1 MIWRSI
7 ILSVHANVLACSCVC
22 ICMHFCMSEHQL
34 LCAGEQ
40 LWEQFCPQTSKRDTI
55 YSDWLLQTCTA
66 AGHLSRGSRL
76 VSNQSDAPA
85 RVTGCAASWQ
95 QPIIAWLHSNAR
107 SSCLLAA
114 QCDDLSCL
122 THQAEP
128 SLQLPE
134 VLALVNVETHYWVVA
149 RLAASVAVP
158 LFLRP

>member
-1 MIWRSI
+1 MPMCWHVS
-7 ILSVHANVLACSCVC
+7 SCVC

-114 QCDDLSCL
+114 QCDNLSCL

-134 VLALVNVETHYWVVA
+134 VLALECRDPLLGGSQACRICGCAFVPSI
-149 RLAASVAVP
+149 LAA
-158 LFLRP
+158 